1 MAGREGQNDRHVV
14 TLRRS
19 RRVSCWRGFF
29 PFAYAQGQNDKKKGL
44 RMTKL
49 GVRMAGREGQNDRH
63 VVTLNEVKGL
73 VGRRFY

>member
-1 MAGREGQNDRHVV
+1 M
-14 TLRRS
+14 T
-19 RRVSCWRGFF
+19 
-29 PFAYAQGQNDKKKGL
+29 KKGL

-49 GVRMAGREGQNDRH
+49 GVRMAGREGQNDKH

>member
-1 MAGREGQNDRHVV
+1 
-14 TLRRS
+14 
-19 RRVSCWRGFF
+19 
-29 PFAYAQGQNDKKKGL
+29 
-44 RMTKL
+44 MTKL